1 MKESAPDADSKSKKY
16 DFFGQVHEL
25 AYSPQAKKTE
35 HDFKAMERA
44 MIDQRLLPEFA
55 ISESISCP
63 PIFALDTGRK
73 HMETSLN
80 HYRDR
85 YFTLKAQA

>member
-1 MKESAPDADSKSKKY
+1 MKESAPGADSKSTKY

-25 AYSPQAKKTE
+25 AYSPQAQRTE
-35 HDFKAMERA
+35 RDFKAMEKA

-55 ISESISCP
+55 IAESISSP

-73 HMETSLN
+73 HMENSLN
-80 HYRDR
+80 HYRDK